1 MKARQE
7 LPLRLKR
14 RQVVVDVDEHG
25 LLFRLKGTQYTA
37 RLSWQHAAT
46 AAFGTMVLHERDV
59 AALLAKKEAAASE
72 DASA

>member
-1 MKARQE
+1 LKSRLE

-14 RQVVVDVDEHG
+14 RPVVVDLDEHG
-25 LLFRLKGTQYTA
+25 LLFRLKGTQQTA

-59 AALLAKKEAAASE
+59 AALLAKKAAASDE
-72 DASA
+72 ASA